1 MAHPTKPNL
10 FISASL
16 DNTIKVW
23 CLDVRIYFYYQ
34 SQKLVELYNFDLDS
48 GELSNGGGIV
58 SCAIGGE
65 NTAPCAG
72 GGGAGK

>member
-1 MAHPTKPNL
+1 M
-10 FISASL
+10 
-16 DNTIKVW
+16 
-23 CLDVRIYFYYQ
+23 
-34 SQKLVELYNFDLDS
+34 ELYNFDLDS